1 VRAFVL
7 GEVLLKSLEQVSTPR
22 TMKKADRKKFAQY
35 LREDKLLSQIP
46 AIPAVLYFPPEVL
59 GQLNEL
65 CSMRQLTVHQ
75 LMTEA
80 LKSQETRF
88 DQLIDEV
95 MTPLKPGES
104 TAWPED
110 PLYCLACVM
119 LLQWMRL
126 FVKMMEDPAGFEQ
139 IKSDAPLE
147 WSFRSPE
154 SDDEEPADWWKEDEP
169 Q

>member
-1 VRAFVL
+1 MN
-7 GEVLLKSLEQVSTPR
+7 KS
-22 TMKKADRKKFAQY
+22 DRKKFARY
-35 LREDKLLSQIP
+35 LREDNLLSQIP
-46 AIPAVLYFPPEVL
+46 AIPAVLYFPPDVL

-65 CSMRQLTVHQ
+65 CSLRQLTVQQ
-75 LMTEA
+75 LMMEA
-80 LKSQETRF
+80 IKSQQQRF

-139 IKSDAPLE
+139 LKRDAPAD
-147 WSFRSPE
+147 WSFRSLE
-154 SDDEEPADWWKEDEP
+154 EINDDPADWWKTDQPE
-169 Q
+169 

>member
-1 VRAFVL
+1 
-7 GEVLLKSLEQVSTPR
+7 
-22 TMKKADRKKFAQY
+22 MKKADRKKFAQY

-65 CSMRQLTVHQ
+65 CSLRQLTVQQ
-75 LMTEA
+75 LMMEA
-80 LKSQETRF
+80 MKSQQHRF

-139 IKSDAPLE
+139 LMKDAPAD
-147 WSFRSPE
+147 WSFGSL
-154 SDDEEPADWWKEDEP
+154 DDLDEPDSADWWKGDEEP
-169 Q
+169 